1 MEEAFNEN
9 NVNDKLTK
17 KHRDVDGGYAWV
29 ILFASFMCCGLTC
42 GFKQIF
48 GILYT
53 DILDMYQAG
62 RYPTSWII
70 TIQVLHWGL
79 MGRKDII
86 TLLLHWGLMGKKDI
100 IALQVLH
107 WRLMG
112 RKDIITLLLHWG
124 LMGRKDIIAL
134 QVVHL

>member
-62 RYPTSWII
+62 RYLTSWII
-70 TIQVLHWGL
+70 TIQV
-79 MGRKDII
+79 
-86 TLLLHWGLMGKKDI
+86 LHWGLMGKKDI